1 MKLLL
6 KHLIGT
12 QVKHG
17 SPGYENLE
25 TIESITTR
33 SGSRYATIQ
42 FVSGYFTHILKI
54 DLNKFVKKGSVQYD
68 RAFGFTGLESIIPA

>member
-1 MKLLL
+1 MKLLF

-25 TIESITTR
+25 TIESIITR
-33 SGSRYATIQ
+33 SAQPYATIQ
-42 FVSGYFTHILKI
+42 FVSGCFTHILKT
-54 DLNKFVKKGSVQYD
+54 DLHKFVKKGSVQYN
-68 RAFGFTGLESIIPA
+68 RAFGFTAYESIIPA